1 MQTSPLDGL
10 HDVIVPSQVSWWP
23 LAPIWWVII
32 AILLLAIGYLS
43 YTLYQ
48 AYQFKK
54 AKRHAILLSNQYEDD
69 AQQLHILIKRLV
81 LHYYAQSAA
90 SQGTKQWCNTLNKLT
105 GQQFTEHELMSLY
118 QSQSNQTALA
128 QKLKLAI
135 VQFKLKEPLNV

>member
-1 MQTSPLDGL
+1 MQTSPLAGL

-32 AILLLAIGYLS
+32 TTLLLAIGYLS
-43 YTLYQ
+43 YTLYR

-54 AKRHAILLSNQYEDD
+54 AKRHAILLSNQYDDD

-105 GQQFTEHELMSLY
+105 GQQFTELELMSLY
-118 QSQSNQTALA
+118 QEQSNQTALA
-128 QKLKLAI
+128 TKLKLAI
-135 VQFKLKEPLNV
+135 AQFKLKEPLNV

>member
-1 MQTSPLDGL
+1 MQTSPLAGL
-10 HDVIVPSQVSWWP
+10 HDVIVPSHVSWWP

-32 AILLLAIGYLS
+32 ATLLLAIGYIS

-48 AYQFKK
+48 AWQFKK
-54 AKRHAILLSNQYEDD
+54 AKRHAISLSEQHAED

-105 GQQFTEHELMSLY
+105 GQQFTELELMSLY
-118 QSQSNQTALA
+118 QPQSNQTALA
-128 QKLKLAI
+128 NKLKLAI
-135 VQFKLKEPLNV
+135 AQFKLKEPLNV

>member
-54 AKRHAILLSNQYEDD
+54 AKRHAILLSNQYDDD

-81 LHYYAQSAA
+81 LHYYTQSAA

-105 GQQFTEHELMSLY
+105 GQQFTELELMSLY
-118 QSQSNQTALA
+118 QEQSNQTALA
-128 QKLKLAI
+128 TKLKLAI
-135 VQFKLKEPLNV
+135 AQFKLKEPLNV

>member
-32 AILLLAIGYLS
+32 ATLLLAIGYLS
-43 YTLYQ
+43 YTLYR

-54 AKRHAILLSNQYEDD
+54 AKRHAILLSNQYDDD

-105 GQQFTEHELMSLY
+105 GQQFTELELMSLY
-118 QSQSNQTALA
+118 QEQINQTALA
-128 QKLKLAI
+128 TKLKLAI
-135 VQFKLKEPLNV
+135 AQFKLKEPLNV

>member
-1 MQTSPLDGL
+1 MQTSPLAGL
-10 HDVIVPSQVSWWP
+10 HDVIVPNHVSWWP

-32 AILLLAIGYLS
+32 ATLLLAIGYIS

-48 AYQFKK
+48 AWQFKK
-54 AKRHAILLSNQYEDD
+54 AKRHAISLSEQHAED

-105 GQQFTEHELMSLY
+105 GQQFTELELMSLY
-118 QSQSNQTALA
+118 QPQSNQTALA
-128 QKLKLAI
+128 NKLKLAI
-135 VQFKLKEPLNV
+135 AQFKLKEPLNV

>member
-105 GQQFTEHELMSLY
+105 GQQFTELELMSLY
-118 QSQSNQTALA
+118 QEQSNHTALA
-128 QKLKLAI
+128 SKLKLAI
-135 VQFKLKEPLNV
+135 AQFKLKEPLNV

>member
-32 AILLLAIGYLS
+32 ATLLLAIGYLS
-43 YTLYQ
+43 YTLYR

-54 AKRHAILLSNQYEDD
+54 AKRHAILLSNQYDDD

-105 GQQFTEHELMSLY
+105 GQQFTELELMSLY
-118 QSQSNQTALA
+118 QEQSNQTALA
-128 QKLKLAI
+128 TKLKLAI
-135 VQFKLKEPLNV
+135 AQFKLKEPLNV

>member
-1 MQTSPLDGL
+1 MQTSPLAGL
-10 HDVIVPSQVSWWP
+10 HDVIVPNHVSWWP

-32 AILLLAIGYLS
+32 ATLLLAIGYIS

-54 AKRHAILLSNQYEDD
+54 AKRHAISLSEQHAED

-105 GQQFTEHELMSLY
+105 GQQFTELELMSLY
-118 QSQSNQTALA
+118 QPQSNQTALA
-128 QKLKLAI
+128 NKLKLAI
-135 VQFKLKEPLNV
+135 AQFKLKEPLNV

>member
-1 MQTSPLDGL
+1 MQTSPLAGL
-10 HDVIVPSQVSWWP
+10 HDVIVPSHVSWWP
-23 LAPIWWVII
+23 LAPIWWLII
-32 AILLLAIGYLS
+32 VVLLVTVSFIS
-43 YTLYQ
+43 YQLYR
-48 AYQFKK
+48 ARQFKK
-54 AKRHAILLSNQYEDD
+54 AKRQAISLSEQHPED

-81 LHYYAQSAA
+81 LHYYQQSAA
-90 SQGTKQWCNTLNKLT
+90 SQGTKQWCITLDKLT

>member
-32 AILLLAIGYLS
+32 GTLLLAIGYLS
-43 YTLYQ
+43 YRLYQ

-54 AKRHAILLSNQYEDD
+54 AKRHAVLLSEQYNDD
-69 AQQLHILIKRLV
+69 APQLHILIKRLV

-105 GQQFTEHELMSLY
+105 GQQFTERELMSLY
-118 QSQSNQTALA
+118 QPQSNQTALA
-128 QKLKLAI
+128 NKLKLAI
-135 VQFKLKEPLNV
+135 AQFKLKEPLNV